1 MMDRLQAMTVFVAV
15 AEEAGFALA
24 ARRLGLS
31 PPSVT
36 RAVSTLE
43 GRLNA
48 RLFHRTTRS
57 VQLTSAGERYLLDCR
72 RILQEVEDA
81 DSAAA
86 GVHGR
91 LQGKVTVTSSVL
103 FGRLVLAPVILEFLR
118 QHPFLSVTTLQID
131 RVVNLMEEDIDV
143 AVRIAELPDSSLSAR
158 RVGAVGRVLCASPD
172 YLSRR
177 GRPAGP
183 GDLSAHD
190 TIGFASAAPL
200 SEWDFHHQGKRRIFR
215 PRARLQVNNA
225 DMAIAAAADGFGIAR
240 VLSYMIES
248 QVRSGALEI
257 ILQDHAPPL
266 APVHVVH
273 KETGQTSARVRAVF
287 DFLAER
293 LKDHPALQQA
303 VRSSR

>member
-1 MMDRLQAMTVFVAV
+1 MDRLQTMSVFVAV
-15 AEEAGFALA
+15 AEETGFAPA

-36 RAVSTLE
+36 RAVSELE
-43 GRLNA
+43 HRLNA

-91 LQGKVTVTSSVL
+91 LQGRVTVTSSVL
-103 FGRLVLAPVILEFLR
+103 FGRIVLAPIILELLQR
-118 QHPFLSVTTLQID
+118 HPHLSISTLQID
-131 RVVNLMEEDIDV
+131 WVVNLMEEDIDV
-143 AVRIAELPDSSLSAR
+143 AVRIAELRDSALSAR
-158 RVGAVGRVLCASPD
+158 RVGAIGRVLCASPA
-172 YLSRR
+172 YLRKH
-177 GRPAGP
+177 GRPKTP
-183 GDLSAHD
+183 DDLAAHD
-190 TIGFASAAPL
+190 TIGFTAAAPI
-200 SEWDFHHQGKRRIFR
+200 SEWAFYHDGKRHLFR

-225 DMAIAAAADGFGIAR
+225 DMAIAAASAGFGITR
-240 VLSYMIES
+240 VLSYMVAE
-248 QVRSGALEI
+248 QVEVGELEI
-257 ILQDHAPPL
+257 VLQDYAPPL
-266 APVHVVH
+266 LPVHVMH

-293 LKDHPALQQA
+293 LKGHPSVAQ
-303 VRSSR
+303 R